1 MSRIECSSSSSHKLN
16 FILFFECLLHFFFHL
31 IQTNFTNL
39 NDSQLISTFAVI
51 NTLVN
56 NLATLPSNVQ
66 VSAVGLSAEVLNQI
80 SSRNK
85 DQESQTVVVSYA
97 NSIDTILNLSTNT
110 LKASQSASNSSIK

>member
-1 MSRIECSSSSSHKLN
+1 M
-16 FILFFECLLHFFFHL
+16 FITFFFHL